1 MLSKNKHLLFSI
13 TLLFLLIAPQL
24 LFAQYPNSPNDIE
37 KVIENFRDWFGRIIA
52 VLGVIVILY
61 AAFLYMT
68 AGGDEEKIAT
78 AKKILIAG
86 VIGVALAIIAYGI
99 IGLVAS
105 FLTI

>member
-1 MLSKNKHLLFSI
+1 M
-13 TLLFLLIAPQL
+13 TFLLLLLAPQL

-37 KVIENFRDWFGRIIA
+37 KVIENFRDWFGRIIG

-61 AAFLYMT
+61 AAFLYMV

-78 AKKILIAG
+78 AKKTLIAG

-105 FLTI
+105 FLKV

>member
-1 MLSKNKHLLFSI
+1 MLLKSKSLILSM
-13 TLLFLLIAPQL
+13 TFLLLLLAPQL

-37 KVIENFRDWFGRIIA
+37 KVIENFRDWFGRIIG

-61 AAFLYMT
+61 AAFLYMV

-78 AKKILIAG
+78 AKKTLIAG

-105 FLTI
+105 FLKV